1 MDHHCPI
8 CNKEKPHPVITDAC
22 KGCGKCKR
30 NCPME
35 AISGSAKQKHVI
47 DPEKCINC
55 GACLQGCP
63 FNAIEPAGK
72 EA

>member
-1 MDHHCPI
+1 
-8 CNKEKPHPVITDAC
+8 
-22 KGCGKCKR
+22 
-30 NCPME
+30 ME